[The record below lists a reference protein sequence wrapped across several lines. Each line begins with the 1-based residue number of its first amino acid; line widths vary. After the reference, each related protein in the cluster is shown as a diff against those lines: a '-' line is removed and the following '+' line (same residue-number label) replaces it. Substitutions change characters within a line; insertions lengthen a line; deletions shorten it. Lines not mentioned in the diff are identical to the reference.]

1 MVAPA
6 WALPKGPKLMVGIL
20 HIGQASLDW
29 AFSFREHRL
38 PAGTQ
43 FAFSSHL
50 PYDVARN
57 KCVKNALDAHAEW
70 LMFWDTEVI
79 PPPNGLELLLR
90 HNQPIVQGLYYASVG
105 NNMPEVMRRD
115 PNGAFAA
122 ITGWPPGSL
131 VPVDTVA
138 TGFLLIHHRVLEKF
152 QEEGLPWFEW
162 TVDRDRSLK
171 TTLGLDDGQ
180 VAMLEDRLRTVKRG
194 NPEDPLLQP
203 LERVLAE
210 LKIPPSEGL
219 SEDFTFGWRAKNLG
233 FPLFVD
239 TQCVCDHVVAGR
251 VVGMGKMRPM
261 TIL

>member
-29 AFSFREHRL
+29 AFSLREQRL
-38 PAGTQ
+38 PPGTQ
-43 FAFSSHL
+43 YTFSSHL
-50 PYDVARN
+50 PYDVSRN
-57 KCVKNALDAHAEW
+57 KCVKAALTANAEW
-70 LMFWDTEVI
+70 LLFWDTEVI
-79 PPPNGLELLLR
+79 PPANGFELLLR

-138 TGFLLIHHRVLEKF
+138 TGFLLLHHRVLEKF
-152 QEEGLPWFEW
+152 KEDGIPWFEW
-162 TVDRDRSLK
+162 TLDRDRSLK
-171 TTLGLDDGQ
+171 TSLKLTEEQ
-180 VAMLEDRLRTVKRG
+180 VVMLEDRLRTLKQG
-194 NPEDPLLQP
+194 GAEDPVLEP

-210 LKIPPSEGL
+210 LKLPPAEGL
-219 SEDFTFGWRAKNLG
+219 SEDFAFGWRAKNLG

-239 TQCVCDHVVAGR
+239 TSCVCDHVVSGH
-251 VVGMGKMRPM
+251 VVGMGQMRPM